1 MRIYTRYKAP
11 RPRAPWRSALRFL
24 VAAGGLSVAGWLILH
39 NVEWEESPAAPSPTG
54 PASRSPSP
62 SAPRSN
68 LARFHAPPAPRPTVS
83 LPPPVA
89 SNTPPPGLS
98 RSLPPAATSNAPAA
112 SSTTA
117 VTVASSPPPPTPV
130 PRTPLFQPRAV
141 ASVLEAQIALARR
154 GFSSGSIDGV
164 SGYQTR
170 AALRAFQ
177 QRYGLPPTGALD
189 PTTRS
194 RLVLDAPP
202 LTQYVVTSN
211 DLARLMPIPPT
222 WLGKSQQPRLDF
234 VSLLELVA
242 ENHRAHPALLRRL
255 NPEMDWPAVAP
266 GRSVVV
272 PDAAPPPPEARL
284 AFLRIRLRDRMLTG
298 HDLRTNV
305 ILHCPCSIAARVDKR
320 PVGRL
325 EVVVV
330 AINPTYTFNPAVFPE
345 SAEGRRL
352 GRKLTLPPGPNNPV
366 GVAWIGLDRPGYG
379 IHGTPRPED
388 VGRTESHGC
397 FRLANWDAAHLAQ
410 LVWRRLPVY
419 VEP

>member
-1 MRIYTRYKAP
+1 
-11 RPRAPWRSALRFL
+11 
-24 VAAGGLSVAGWLILH
+24 
-39 NVEWEESPAAPSPTG
+39 
-54 PASRSPSP
+54 
-62 SAPRSN
+62 
-68 LARFHAPPAPRPTVS
+68 
-83 LPPPVA
+83 
-89 SNTPPPGLS
+89 
-98 RSLPPAATSNAPAA
+98 
-112 SSTTA
+112 
-117 VTVASSPPPPTPV
+117 
-130 PRTPLFQPRAV
+130 
-141 ASVLEAQIALARR
+141 VLEAQIALARR

-177 QRYGLPPTGALD
+177 QRYGLPPSGALD
-189 PTTRS
+189 PATR
-194 RLVLDAPP
+194 RQLVLDAPP
-202 LTQYVVTSN
+202 FSQYVVTSN
-211 DLARLMPIPPT
+211 DLARLMPIPST
-222 WLGKSQQPRLDF
+222 WLGKSQQSRLDF

-242 ENHRAHPALLRRL
+242 ETHRAHPALLRRL
-255 NPEMDWPAVAP
+255 NPEVDWPAVAP

-272 PDAAPPPPEARL
+272 PEAVPPPPEARL
-284 AFLRIRLRDRMLTG
+284 AFLRIRLGDRLLTG

-325 EVVVV
+325 EVMVV
-330 AINPTYTFNPAVFPE
+330 AVDPTYTFNPAVFPE

-352 GRKLTLPPGPNNPV
+352 NRKLTLPPGPNNPV

-397 FRLANWDAAHLAQ
+397 FRLANWDAARLAQ

-419 VEP
+419 VQP